1 MTEREVKAI
10 FKKRIVKFKFNQI
23 TSQSIQILHKNFD
36 TIKIALQDLESKFN
50 FISKFLKNWDWIS
63 ISISPY
69 NSVLFKL
76 LKKIQENLRVMY
88 IDRNFKGIK
97 VYLFSLICIFLN
109 CSKIQVQFYFKI
121 FTERFRW
128 ENVLLTIKQT
138 NMFL

>member
-63 ISISPY
+63 ISPY

-121 FTERFRW
+121 FTERFRFK
-128 ENVLLTIKQT
+128 NVLLTIK
-138 NMFL
+138 